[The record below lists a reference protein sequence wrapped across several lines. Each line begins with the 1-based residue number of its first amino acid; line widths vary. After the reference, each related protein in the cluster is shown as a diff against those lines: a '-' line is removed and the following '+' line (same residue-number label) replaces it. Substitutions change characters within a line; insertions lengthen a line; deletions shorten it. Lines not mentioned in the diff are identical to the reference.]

1 MKLVVLFFFFWRL
14 AAGAAAETSSSTNLL
29 AARSNDKVFIC
40 QCRGPKANVT
50 CRTRRV
56 NRTRAAAIVRD
67 KVAVAGRCTRSTRFE
82 ACRCRRQRNRTSA
95 ARACSTARIPLARL
109 PRKLRRKNVRA
120 GACADVC
127 ECSGPERNLTCATAA
142 HFNRTAADRAVR
154 DSEGRAAVGD
164 CESAL
169 TVFDCCEKVNATYKR
184 IIKVAAPN
192 VKSVVR
198 EKKVRLGP
206 CGRKRRYFACLCS
219 GPESDLKCRTKGYVK
234 EARADRAVERSNG
247 TAVRGECGSPATAF
261 RCCRR
266 LNATHSATVA
276 VPARD
281 VAAVVKRD
289 DATLGP
295 CLGGRNVTDPIAANV
310 TSCVGWGDPHMI
322 TFDGLHYDCQVEGE
336 VVLSKAVTSGL
347 LELQGRFT
355 PYAGH
360 SYVTVTTAVAIKARG
375 RPVVQ
380 ISLDSAGGLLFLV
393 DGVLKPVGN
402 GDGFLATLVGSTI
415 TVTYPALQIALK
427 VTNWGSYLNFDLEI
441 ARQALVGEAMVGLC
455 GTPNNDPSDD
465 WMAANGTRVPV
476 GSGTGLLFEPSYSY
490 CSRNWCLRAASASL
504 FTYRAGESFA
514 AFSKCDKAYDST
526 VEGLLASPPQ
536 CLVDACGSNQQCIL
550 DGIVL
555 GRAGVDNFRNVEAGP
570 RTCIPRAPKSC
581 YFSCADAL
589 ATTCDTAPGR
599 YRICSDVGQP
609 TTTVYCDQETDGGG
623 WMLQYSY
630 RHFRGENRPVN
641 GSKIPLDPVN
651 GYSHFHLNQIPGYN
665 PSAIESVRF
674 YCTTSGHNR
683 VMHFKNR
690 HPVVGLIAYHGDS
703 NDNRPSVW
711 NDLQCEVTE
720 LPDHSAFLPKSTLGT
735 YRVTIKQDGFRTFP
749 FWSNQRSHWSIAA
762 LNELMNAGGP
772 LTERYECDDWLV
784 DSADSALSTN
794 TTHNV
799 WVKVKEKCCAHGY
812 GTFTGRVQGAF
823 DVLITL
829 DETGV
834 RVDYTDLGC
843 GINVS
848 IVPNVTTVGRFE
860 YLEAL
865 QYGFDACGNLGTV
878 IMRAAHDNQWTY
890 EYKDPSGTTTIIESP
905 LTFSCDRFCGLI

>member
-14 AAGAAAETSSSTNLL
+14 AAGAAVETSASTNVL

-56 NRTRAAAIVRD
+56 NRTKAAVIVRD
-67 KVAVAGRCTRSTRFE
+67 KVAVAGRCTRGTRFE
-82 ACRCRRQRNRTSA
+82 CCRCRRQRNTTST
-95 ARACSTARIPLARL
+95 ARACSTARIPLARF

-127 ECSGPERNLTCATAA
+127 ECSGPERNLTCSTAA
-142 HFNRTAADRAVR
+142 HFNKTAADRAVR
-154 DSEGRAAVGD
+154 ESGGRAAVGG

-198 EKKVRLGP
+198 GKKVRLGP
-206 CGRKRRYFACLCS
+206 CRRRKTRYFACLCS

-247 TAVRGECGSPATAF
+247 TAVRGECGSPATLF

-295 CLGGRNVTDPIAANV
+295 CRGGRNGTDPIAANV

-415 TVTYPALQIALK
+415 TVTYPSLQIVLK
-427 VTNWGSYLNFDLEI
+427 VTSLGSYLNFNLEI

-455 GTPNNDPSDD
+455 GTPNNNPSDD
-465 WMAANGTRVPV
+465 WMAPNGTKLPV
-476 GSGTGLLFEPSYSY
+476 GSGTSLLFEPSYSY
-490 CSRNWCLRAASASL
+490 CSRNWCIRAAPASL

-514 AFSKCDKAYDST
+514 AFSKCDRAYDST
-526 VEGLLASPPQ
+526 VEDALASPPQ

-550 DGIVL
+550 NGIVL

-570 RTCIPRAPKSC
+570 RICVPRAPKSC

-589 ATTCDTAPGR
+589 ATTCDTASGR
-599 YRICSDVGQP
+599 YRICSDVGRASR
-609 TTTVYCDQETDGGG
+609 TVYCDQVTDGGG
-623 WMLQYSY
+623 WMLLYSY
-630 RHFRGENRPVN
+630 RHFSGEDRPV
-641 GSKIPLDPVN
+641 SRTTIPLDPVN
-651 GYSHFHLNQIPGYN
+651 GYSHFHLNQIPGYE

-674 YCTTSGHNR
+674 YCRTSGHNR
-683 VMHFKNR
+683 VIHFKNV
-690 HPVVGLIAYHGDS
+690 HPIVSSIAYDGNATRNDAS
-703 NDNRPSVW
+703 AWNDNS
-711 NDLQCEVTE
+711 CYVTE
-720 LPDHSAFLPKSTLGT
+720 LPGHSAALPLSADGPFIV
-735 YRVTIKQDGFRTFP
+735 YDGFLAFP
-749 FWSNQRSHWSIAA
+749 FYSDSAVASWAIAGVYSGA
-762 LNELMNAGGP
+762 A
-772 LTERYECDDWLV
+772 RYECDDYLG
-784 DSADSALSTN
+784 DSLPDAQSTS

-812 GTFTGRVQGAF
+812 GTFTGPGRYF
-823 DVLITL
+823 DLVIHR
-829 DETGV
+829 DARGV
-834 RVDYTDLGC
+834 RLDFLNVNGGGASC
-843 GINVS
+843 GHRLPIAPNVS
-848 IVPNVTTVGRFE
+848 AVGRME
-860 YLEAL
+860 WIIKLDYNN
-865 QYGFDACGNLGTV
+865 GIACGADTTRNALVAGQD
-878 IMRAAHDNQWTY
+878 RAWSWTATHPNGNV
-890 EYKDPSGTTTIIESP
+890 ETAT
-905 LTFSCDRFCGLI
+905 LTFSCDRSCGLA